1 MIYKSECKL
10 SSQAPNNM
18 SNYFFFKYG
27 SSFNQFPYTRFTDS
41 SIDHKSSTLMF
52 PLGHLQV
59 NKFLILLKN
68 YFILN
73 YIIDCSIYCKK
84 NSYFRCSW
92 LCGQFGSRIP
102 HIWRE

>member
-10 SSQAPNNM
+10 GSQVPNNM

-59 NKFLILLKN
+59 K
-68 YFILN
+68 YF
-73 YIIDCSIYCKK
+73 S
-84 NSYFRCSW
+84 FRR
-92 LCGQFGSRIP
+92 FY
-102 HIWRE
+102 

>member
-1 MIYKSECKL
+1 L
-10 SSQAPNNM
+10 GSQAPSNM

-59 NKFLILLKN
+59 KN
-68 YFILN
+68 AN
-73 YIIDCSIYCKK
+73 Y
-84 NSYFRCSW
+84 
-92 LCGQFGSRIP
+92 
-102 HIWRE
+102 

>member
-10 SSQAPNNM
+10 GSQAPNNM

-59 NKFLILLKN
+59 SKFSLSQF
-68 YFILN
+68 Y
-73 YIIDCSIYCKK
+73 YIYCLYYIYIMYKK
-84 NSYFRCSW
+84 KC
-92 LCGQFGSRIP
+92 L
-102 HIWRE
+102 